1 MNKGVFISF
10 EGGDGAGK
18 TTQIKRMIEKLQPFL
33 VGDQK
38 IISLREPGG
47 TAFGERL
54 RSILKDPARPNIL
67 PIPELLMFFA
77 ARAQLVQEVIRPALE
92 AGHIVVV
99 DRFIDSS
106 FAYQGYGRG
115 ISTHEIQNLV
125 EMTVDPMPDL
135 TFLLE
140 IDPLT
145 ARQRLF
151 AENGL
156 AGGDH
161 FDELDEQ
168 FFQRVQAGYERRKL
182 NYPFRIVPIDGSKS
196 EVEVSRLIWRS
207 LMDKQRDIRELVLCG
222 DSCF

>member
-1 MNKGVFISF
+1 MKGVFISF

-33 VGDQK
+33 IGDQK
-38 IISLREPGG
+38 ILSLREPGG

-67 PIPELLMFFA
+67 SISELLMFFA

-99 DRFIDSS
+99 DRFVDSS

-115 ISTHEIQNLV
+115 ISIHVIQNLV
-125 EMTVDPMPDL
+125 EMTVDHMPDI

-140 IDPLT
+140 IDPKT
-145 ARQRLF
+145 SRQRLF
-151 AENGL
+151 AEHGL

-161 FDELDEQ
+161 FDDLDEA
-168 FFQRVQAGYERRKL
+168 FFQKVQDGYTKRKL
-182 NYPFRIVPIDGSKS
+182 DDPYRIIPIDGSKS
-196 EVEVSRLIWRS
+196 EVDVSHLIWRS
-207 LMDKQRDIRELVLCG
+207 LMERQRDIRELVLCG
-222 DSCF
+222 DSCL